1 MECNAIF
8 ISNAL
13 ILLLIAANVK
23 GETTAIGGFRWKL
36 LPNAARSPII
46 CKTKVRPFEQ
56 NIPTGDRNLSKA
68 ATRQKPAAKATKTVA
83 NGNGHKASNKV
94 DAGEFQEVENAKAE
108 YIARRASQLEAIK
121 KTDKKLLREMLY
133 QMVLGRR
140 FEEKCA
146 EVYRMGKIG
155 GFCHLYIG
163 QEAIGVGSM
172 MAIEPTD
179 MVITSYRDHVQA
191 MIKGMSPESVM
202 AELYGKEGGCVKGKG
217 GSMHMFSKELEFYG
231 GHGIVGGQ
239 IGVGT
244 GMAYAAKYKGT
255 GQVVLCFFGEAAVNQ
270 GIFHESLNMAQ
281 LWKLPCI
288 YICENNQYGMGTS
301 QARAM
306 STRNIAKKA
315 DAFEMANEFVDG
327 MDVMAVRGATLRA
340 IERARKDGSPT
351 LLEVR
356 AYRYMGHSMSDP
368 GNYRTRDE
376 ILKYQERDPIVL
388 FKDSLKES
396 KILTDKDFEKIEQE
410 AIDAVDRAVKFSDE
424 SPYPSESEL
433 LTDVLA

>member
-1 MECNAIF
+1 M
-8 ISNAL
+8 
-13 ILLLIAANVK
+13 
-23 GETTAIGGFRWKL
+23 
-36 LPNAARSPII
+36 P
-46 CKTKVRPFEQ
+46 
-56 NIPTGDRNLSKA
+56 KA
-68 ATRQKPAAKATKTVA
+68 ATRQKTGAKSTKSSPNGSGKSLETVVEA
-83 NGNGHKASNKV
+83 HQEK
-94 DAGEFQEVENAKAE
+94 DFYEVEQAKAE
-108 YIARRASQLEAIK
+108 YNARRASQLTAIK
-121 KTDKKLLREMLY
+121 KTDKKLLRKMLY
-133 QMVLGRR
+133 EMVLGRR

-172 MAIEPTD
+172 LAIEPKDT
-179 MVITSYRDHVQA
+179 VVTSYRDHVQA
-191 MIKGMSPESVM
+191 IIKGMTPESVL
-202 AELYGKEGGCVKGKG
+202 AELYGKEGGCVGGKG
-217 GSMHMFSKELEFYG
+217 GSMHMFSKELEFFG

-244 GMAYAAKYKGT
+244 GMAYAAKYKNS

-301 QARAM
+301 QERAM
-306 STRNIAKKA
+306 SARSIAKKA
-315 DAFEMANEFVDG
+315 DSYEMANEFVDG
-327 MDVMAVRGATLRA
+327 MDVMAVREATLRA
-340 IERARKDGSPT
+340 VERARDESLPT

-388 FKDSLKES
+388 FKDSLKEAKVLS
-396 KILTDKDFEKIEQE
+396 DKDFDEIEQE
-410 AIDAVDRAVKFSDE
+410 AVDAVAAAVKFADE
-424 SPYPSESEL
+424 SPFPAESEL
-433 LTDVLA
+433 LTHVYA

>member
-1 MECNAIF
+1 MAKTGTREQQAADITNV
-8 ISNAL
+8 
-13 ILLLIAANVK
+13 AANGT
-23 GETTAIGGFRWKL
+23 GEKPDQPLHADE
-36 LPNAARSPII
+36 LPEIDLVELA
-46 CKTKVRPFEQ
+46 
-56 NIPTGDRNLSKA
+56 
-68 ATRQKPAAKATKTVA
+68 QK
-83 NGNGHKASNKV
+83 
-94 DAGEFQEVENAKAE
+94 E
-108 YIARRASQLEAIK
+108 YLKRRDSQLKAIK
-121 KTDKKLLREMLY
+121 KTDKQLLHKMLY
-133 QMVLGRR
+133 EMVLGRR

-163 QEAIGVGSM
+163 QEAIAVGSM
-172 MAIEPTD
+172 LALEPKD

-191 MIKGMSPESVM
+191 MVKGMSPESVM
-202 AELYGKEGGCVKGKG
+202 AELYGKATGCVQGKG
-217 GSMHMFSKELEFYG
+217 GSMHMFSAEHEFYG

-244 GMAYAAKYKGT
+244 GMAYAAKYKSS
-255 GQVVLCFFGEAAVNQ
+255 GQIVLCYFGEAAVNQ

-281 LWKLPCI
+281 LWKLPII

-301 QARAM
+301 QERAM

-327 MDVMAVRGATLRA
+327 MDVMAVRDATLRA
-340 IERARKDGSPT
+340 IKRAREDSLPT

-388 FKDSLKES
+388 FKDSLKDAGVFSDRDFDMIES
-396 KILTDKDFEKIEQE
+396 E
-410 AIDAVDRAVKFSDE
+410 ANDAVARAVKFADE
-424 SPYPSESEL
+424 SPFPDESEL
-433 LTDVLA
+433 MTNVLA

>member
-1 MECNAIF
+1 M
-8 ISNAL
+8 
-13 ILLLIAANVK
+13 ILAKTATSPK
-23 GETTAIGGFRWKL
+23 KETI
-36 LPNAARSPII
+36 
-46 CKTKVRPFEQ
+46 
-56 NIPTGDRNLSKA
+56 
-68 ATRQKPAAKATKTVA
+68 TR
-83 NGNGHKASNKV
+83 NGNGNGTKKAAVKAEVKV
-94 DAGEFQEVENAKAE
+94 DDNDFALVEVAKAE
-108 YIARRASQLEAIK
+108 YVKRRKSQLESIK

-172 MAIEPTD
+172 MALKPTD

-191 MIKGMSPESVM
+191 MIKGITPEAVM

-217 GSMHMFSKELEFYG
+217 GSMHMFSKEHEFYG

-244 GMAYAAKYKGT
+244 GMAHAAKYKET
-255 GQVVLCFFGEAAVNQ
+255 GQVTLCFFGEAAVNQ
-270 GIFHESLNMAQ
+270 GMFHESLNMAQ
-281 LWKLPCI
+281 LWKLPCV

-301 QARAM
+301 QERAM

-315 DAFEMANEFVDG
+315 EAFEMANEFVDG
-327 MDVMAVRGATLRA
+327 MDVMAVRDATLRA

-351 LLEVR
+351 LLEIR
-356 AYRYMGHSMSDP
+356 AYRFMGHSMSDP

-376 ILKYQERDPIVL
+376 IKKYQERDPIVL

-396 KILTDKDFEKIEQE
+396 KVLGDKDFEKIEAE
-410 AIDAVDRAVKFSDE
+410 AMEAVDRAVKFAEE
-424 SPYPSESEL
+424 SPFPQESEL
-433 LTDVLA
+433 LTDVYA